1 MRKRKSCGVSE
12 LRILVTKSLHGE
24 STFDDFERLGSVN
37 IFAQGVAVP
46 AVVMPTRLKRLRGFD
61 EFPASSGERFQD
73 SLLQAEFTLVWR
85 RPRYGFTS
93 EELEGLM

>member
-1 MRKRKSCGVSE
+1 M
-12 LRILVTKSLHGE
+12 
-24 STFDDFERLGSVN
+24 
-37 IFAQGVAVP
+37 
-46 AVVMPTRLKRLRGFD
+46 RLKRLRGLD

>member
-1 MRKRKSCGVSE
+1 MRIRKSCGVSE
-12 LRILVTKSLHGE
+12 LRILVTKSLHSG
-24 STFDDFERLGSVN
+24 SAFDDFERLGTIV
-37 IFAQGVAVP
+37 IQP
-46 AVVMPTRLKRLRGFD
+46 KRLRGFD